1 MGYSGSCGIA
11 TCLLV
16 ELMAIYCGLKFAWNK
31 GFRVL
36 TCESDSQVALGLLP
50 NVNTDTHLDVVIVQ
64 AIREIDA
71 LDQNLTFSH
80 TLQEGNT

>member
-1 MGYSGSCGIA
+1 MMDYPAPNSFKLNTDGSFLGNPGNAGYGGLIRDLLGQWIMGYSGSCGIA

-36 TCESDSQVALGLLP
+36 TCESDS
-50 NVNTDTHLDVVIVQ
+50 
-64 AIREIDA
+64 
-71 LDQNLTFSH
+71 
-80 TLQEGNT
+80 